1 MEAHEIRQWLEKNR
15 LMKLFESMQALG
27 IKGIVDLLALKEEDV
42 NILKQ
47 RLLKIEIIRFVRALN
62 ELKNVGS
69 QPSPPKGARTPRP
82 GAPRSGGPRRRVSA
96 KTPSIFAMHEDNV
109 TPAEDYLQ
117 LLFTDIL
124 TSLEDDDQ
132 SLLPEQTQELDAE
145 TERKKTEEVGAGRST
160 KESTVRN
167 LEGKLQ
173 DDGKEY
179 VTIKTWLEKHQL
191 QAMSEQLADI
201 GAEFTSDLLCLEA
214 ADLTAL
220 QHGISEPEVRDR
232 FITALSGLKTTLMSA
247 ISISLLT

>member
-96 KTPSIFAMHEDNV
+96 RTRR
-109 TPAEDYLQ
+109 TRR
-117 LLFTDIL
+117 T
-124 TSLEDDDQ
+124 
-132 SLLPEQTQELDAE
+132 
-145 TERKKTEEVGAGRST
+145 RRRSCT
-160 KESTVRN
+160 ALCRLHCFVPLALRINCRT
-167 LEGKLQ
+167 EGKLPRRRSWS
-173 DDGKEY
+173 GCAS
-179 VTIKTWLEKHQL
+179 WW
-191 QAMSEQLADI
+191 
-201 GAEFTSDLLCLEA
+201 TSA
-214 ADLTAL
+214 
-220 QHGISEPEVRDR
+220 R
-232 FITALSGLKTTLMSA
+232 SGRRSRC
-247 ISISLLT
+247 